1 MSMTVKT
8 KMKISK
14 KFMMGCF
21 DAMSDHSQFHA
32 HSCLW
37 MGDHGRV
44 WGWRRAREHAYSFLH
59 VEYYVGDAG
68 NTDSMFNSK
77 DTLNEG
83 KWWLH
88 EVSRAMFPPPKSS
101 SLTTSHTEMILSN
114 IWISTSYFNV
124 FECFFYSWQVIHISN
139 FLKIFLLN

>member
-1 MSMTVKT
+1 MSMTVKM

-21 DAMSDHSQFHA
+21 DAMSDHSQLHA
-32 HSCLW
+32 LSCLW

-44 WGWRRAREHAYSFLH
+44 WGGRSAREHAYFLLH
-59 VEYYVGDAG
+59 VEYYSGG
-68 NTDSMFNSK
+68 TRNTGSMFNSK

-88 EVSRAMFPPPKSS
+88 ESSGAMFSPPKSS

-114 IWISTSYFNV
+114 TSISTSYFNV
-124 FECFFYSWQVIHISN
+124 FEYF
-139 FLKIFLLN
+139 FLLMASYTHF

>member
-1 MSMTVKT
+1 MLMTVKA

-21 DAMSDHSQFHA
+21 DAMSGHSQLYA

-44 WGWRRAREHAYSFLH
+44 WGGRRAREHAYPLLH
-59 VEYYVGDAG
+59 VEYYSGDTR
-68 NTDSMFNSK
+68 NTGSMFNSK

-83 KWWLH
+83 KRWLH
-88 EVSRAMFPPPKSS
+88 EISGAMFPPPKSS
-101 SLTTSHTEMILSN
+101 SLTTSHTEIILSN
-114 IWISTSYFNV
+114 TSISTSYFNV
-124 FECFFYSWQVIHISN
+124 FECFFLLMASYIH
-139 FLKIFLLN
+139 F